1 LFHWTSKIF
10 PLYLFRPANEKQL
23 FFLYCRGK
31 LMKQFLFLATLFV
44 FIIITFSTTA
54 QAQRNFTQPNNLPSE
69 PTVIAIPVVSPNMGS
84 GTPYNS
90 ATGQWPGYDMDHFD
104 YVANEFIMS
113 GNADGEPYTARLV
126 IRHPADMSRFSGMV
140 ITEPMHPAGFAHG
153 FEHNSVYIMDA
164 GHIALEVTTMGL
176 EHAINHNPDRYA
188 GHQVSNN
195 QINEILAQTGA
206 LIKSEQSPIAG
217 SGLRKVI
224 LFGTSATS
232 RLLTDYLPAHKVFTL
247 ANGSPVFDGFMPTS
261 NGSRILPVDV
271 PMIQMPTQHEF
282 MDIATAVQDS
292 DEPGSQFRVYEFNGI
307 GHLMARHN
315 PRMTTQLCNH
325 KPTEYPLELYFS
337 VALHHMFEWVDK
349 GIAPPRGDRVL
360 IDRNMDNDGSLM
372 ILDAHGNPAGGI
384 RNPYVDVPF
393 ATYIAGNTLAGG
405 QDPAMSVVCQL
416 SVYEELFSEQKMR
429 QLYGSKQNFLRQFE
443 DNLNE
448 HEASG
453 WSLPVYHELIMADA
467 RAVDF

>member
-1 LFHWTSKIF
+1 
-10 PLYLFRPANEKQL
+10 
-23 FFLYCRGK
+23 
-31 LMKQFLFLATLFV
+31 MKQITLQTTLLA
-44 FIIITFSTTA
+44 FIATIFSTIFSTTA
-54 QAQRNFTQPNNLPSE
+54 LAQRDFTAPNNLPTE
-69 PTVIAIPVVSPNMGS
+69 PTVIAIPQITPNTGP
-84 GTPYNS
+84 GTPYDS
-90 ATGQWPGYDMDHFD
+90 ATGLWPGHDMDHFD
-104 YVANEFIMS
+104 YVAHEFVMS
-113 GNADGEPYTARLV
+113 GNADGTPYTARLV
-126 IRHPADMSRFSGMV
+126 IRHPEDMSRFSGLV
-140 ITEPMHPAGFAHG
+140 IAEPMHPAGFAHG

-164 GHIALEVTTMGL
+164 GHIAVEVTTMGL

-217 SGLRKVI
+217 TGLRKVI

-247 ANGSPVFDGFMPTS
+247 ADGSPVYDGFMPTS
-261 NGSRILPVDV
+261 NGSRIMPVDV

-282 MDIATAVQDS
+282 MNIATAVQDS

-315 PRMTTQLCNH
+315 PRMTPQLCNN
-325 KPTEYPLELYFS
+325 KPSEYPLELYFS
-337 VALHHMFEWVDK
+337 VALHHLFEWVDK
-349 GIAPPRGDRVL
+349 DIAPPRGDRVL

-372 ILDAHGNPAGGI
+372 VLDAHGNPTGGI

-393 ATYIAGNTLAGG
+393 ATYIAGDTLADG
-405 QDPAMSVVCQL
+405 QDPAMSVVCRL
-416 SVYEELFSEQKMR
+416 SVYEEPFSAQKLR
-429 QLYGSKQNFLRQFE
+429 QLYGSKANFLRQFE

-448 HEASG
+448 HETAG
-453 WSLPVYHELIMADA
+453 WSLPVYHDLIMADA
-467 RAVDF
+467 RAVSF

>member
-1 LFHWTSKIF
+1 
-10 PLYLFRPANEKQL
+10 
-23 FFLYCRGK
+23 
-31 LMKQFLFLATLFV
+31 MKQFLLLAKLLAVIT
-44 FIIITFSTTA
+44 ITFSSMA
-54 QAQRNFTQPNNLPSE
+54 QAQRNFTAPNNLPTE
-69 PTVIAIPVVSPNMGS
+69 PTVVAIPQITPNTGS
-84 GTPYNS
+84 GTPYDS
-90 ATGQWPGYDMDHFD
+90 ATGLWPGHGLDHFD
-104 YVANEFIMS
+104 YVADEYVMS

-126 IRHPADMSRFSGMV
+126 VRHPEDMSRFSGMV
-140 ITEPMHPAGFAHG
+140 IAEPMHPAGFAHG

-164 GHIALEVTTMGL
+164 GHIAVEVTTMGL
-176 EHAINHNPDRYA
+176 EHAINHNPGRYA

-206 LIKSEQSPIAG
+206 LMKSQQSPIAG

-232 RLLTDYLPAHKVFTL
+232 RLLTDFLPVHKVFTL
-247 ANGSPVFDGFMPTS
+247 ADGNSVFDGFMPTS

-282 MDIATAVQDS
+282 MNIATAVQDS
-292 DEPGSQFRVYEFNGI
+292 DEPGSEFRVYEFNGI

-315 PRMTTQLCNH
+315 PRMTPQLCNN
-325 KPTEYPLELYFS
+325 KPSEYPLELYFS
-337 VALHHMFEWVDK
+337 VALHHLFEWVDK
-349 GIAPPRGDRVL
+349 DIAPPRGDRVL

-372 ILDAHGNPAGGI
+372 VLDAHGNPTGGI

-393 ATYIAGNTLAGG
+393 ATYIAGDTLADG
-405 QDPAMSVVCQL
+405 QDPAMSVVCRL
-416 SVYEELFSEQKMR
+416 SVYEEPFSAQKLR
-429 QLYGSKQNFLRQFE
+429 QLYGSKANFLRQFE

-448 HEASG
+448 HETAG
-453 WSLPVYHELIMADA
+453 WSLPVYHDLIMADA